1 MGYSYGSA
9 PSYCDPRTHGLIWIK
24 CARAAPCEKRRMET
38 VAAPERTESFDAMA
52 LARAA
57 GGREVRW
64 LLAIH
69 LARTVFRLGFSGSA
83 AIVVGSLVMQQP
95 VETRLL
101 ATTSLSLALSLAAG
115 FVGDRMQAAAET
127 HVAATLRTAAMDR
140 LGHLP
145 VRDVQAIPV
154 GSLVAG
160 AQRYPGAIAGLV
172 IGHRVASSMMV
183 AGPLAAAAMLFL
195 VSWQAALLV
204 LCLTPIM
211 IVFFALVG
219 DAIRRRADSQE
230 RAFGRLAG
238 QFADRVRT
246 LPTIL
251 ANHALGT
258 EKQKLIGRLEA
269 YSANTMGVLRIA
281 FLNAAIIDFFASL
294 SIAMLAVF
302 LGLGHLKLAMI
313 PGFSNLELWQSLFIL
328 MVAPDYFAPFR
339 RFSEQYHAKAEGEAA
354 AAALDRL
361 LAGSDT
367 PVAPVPA
374 LDGLKMVL
382 PAAGLV
388 VVTGPS
394 GSGKSTLLRRM
405 AALDA
410 DNAGLSA
417 QIAGREISWI
427 STDAYIRAGTLGE
440 VIAGRN
446 KPCMTRLILAAAV
459 VGLLDDTLLPG
470 GLQARIADGG
480 ANLSGGQRLRL
491 AVARVL
497 LLGGVVIA
505 DEPTAKLDGK
515 TADMV
520 RRAIRTMARRRLVV
534 VATHDTALAALADR
548 NIDLASARSFGAAA

>member
-1 MGYSYGSA
+1 
-9 PSYCDPRTHGLIWIK
+9 
-24 CARAAPCEKRRMET
+24 MET
-38 VAAPERTESFDAMA
+38 VAAPERTESLDAMA
-52 LARAA
+52 LARAT
-57 GGREVRW
+57 GGREVRR
-64 LLAIH
+64 LLAIQ
-69 LARTVFRLGFSGSA
+69 LARTVFRLGFSGSV
-83 AIVVGSLVMQQP
+83 AIVVGDLVMQQP
-95 VETRLL
+95 VEAWLL
-101 ATTSLSLALSLAAG
+101 ATTALSLAFSLGAG
-115 FVGDRMQAAAET
+115 FAGERMQAAAET
-127 HVAATLRTAAMDR
+127 RVADTLRIAAMDR
-140 LGHLP
+140 LGDLP

-219 DAIRRRADSQE
+219 DAIRRRADGQE

-238 QFADRVRT
+238 QFADRVRA

-258 EKQKLIGRLEA
+258 EKQKLTGRLEA

-361 LAGSDT
+361 LAGNYT
-367 PVAPVPA
+367 PAASVPA

-440 VIAGRN
+440 VITGRN
-446 KPCMTRLILAAAV
+446 KPCMTRLILAAAG

-480 ANLSGGQRLRL
+480 ANLSGGQRLRI
-491 AVARVL
+491 AVARAM

-515 TADMV
+515 TAEMV

-534 VATHDTALAALADR
+534 VATHDPALAALADR
-548 NIDLASARSFGAAA
+548 NTDLAAARSFGAAA

>member
-1 MGYSYGSA
+1 
-9 PSYCDPRTHGLIWIK
+9 
-24 CARAAPCEKRRMET
+24 MET
-38 VAAPERTESFDAMA
+38 VAASERTEFFDAMA

-57 GGREVRW
+57 GRRDARRM
-64 LLAIH
+64 LAIQ
-69 LARTVFRLGFSGSA
+69 LARTAFRLGFSGSA
-83 AIVVGSLVMQQP
+83 AVVVGSLVMQQP
-95 VETRLL
+95 VENWLL
-101 ATTSLSLALSLAAG
+101 ATTALSLAFCLAAG
-115 FVGDRMQAAAET
+115 LVGDRMQAVAET
-127 HVAATLRTAAMDR
+127 HVADTLRTAAMDR
-140 LGHLP
+140 LCDLP
-145 VRDVQAIPV
+145 VREVQAIPV
-154 GSLVAG
+154 GSLVVG
-160 AQRYPGAIAGLV
+160 VQRYPDAVAGLV
-172 IGHRVASSMMV
+172 IGHRVASAMMV
-183 AGPLAAAAMLFL
+183 TGPLAAAAMLFL

-211 IVFFALVG
+211 IVFFVLVG
-219 DAIRRRADSQE
+219 DAIRRRADGQE

-251 ANHALGT
+251 ANHALAS
-258 EKQKLIGRLEA
+258 EQQKLTVRLEA

-281 FLNAAIIDFFASL
+281 FLNAAIIDFFASM

-328 MVAPDYFAPFR
+328 MIAPDYFAPFR

-354 AAALDRL
+354 AAALNRL
-361 LAGSDT
+361 LAGNDT
-367 PVAPVPA
+367 PVAQVPA
-374 LDGLKMVL
+374 LDGLKLVL
-382 PAAGLV
+382 PTTGLV

-394 GSGKSTLLRRM
+394 GSGKSTLLRRIG
-405 AALDA
+405 ALEA
-410 DNAGLSA
+410 DSAGLAA

-440 VIAGRN
+440 SIAGRN
-446 KPCMTRLILAAAV
+446 KPCRTRLILAAA
-459 VGLLDDTLLPG
+459 GASLLDDTLLPG
-470 GLQARIADGG
+470 GLQALIAEGG

-491 AVARVL
+491 AVARAL

-515 TADMV
+515 TAEMV

-548 NIDLASARSFGAAA
+548 NIDLANAKSFEAAA